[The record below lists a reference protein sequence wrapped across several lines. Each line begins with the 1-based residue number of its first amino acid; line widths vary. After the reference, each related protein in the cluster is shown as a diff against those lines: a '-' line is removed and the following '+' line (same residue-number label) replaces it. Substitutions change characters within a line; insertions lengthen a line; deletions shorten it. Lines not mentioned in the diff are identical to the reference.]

1 MTKLYMNPE
10 KLAGK
15 IEAMWALAMSATVAK
30 SRIDDQSEQLHD
42 PMKAVS
48 IDVHLTSIQTA
59 IDAVNARASDIAKCK
74 NVIEDLNSN
83 GVTVADSSGGITVE
97 IPTEANVTSS
107 ETLSQWAQGATDA
120 HDLKNLDNG
129 GRLPS
134 GRSYD
139 DLVKSIQL
147 NKESA
152 TYANGLIDAIGPE
165 NLTQIPLD
173 SQTRFKDIRN
183 FFHGGR
189 KYNSLA
195 EVSSELGALLG
206 EALAIASQTWES
218 EKLSNV
224 VDAIVGSIDEKGEWG
239 RATVLNVIIGG
250 CDSDGNGIN
259 DLRFDKDFL
268 VSLGRGLEALP
279 WEDMS
284 AYYDILVEDQ
294 SEEGGLWDSAP
305 NPYAKSWI
313 GGHIEGESI
322 DPLRGVLNAMTN
334 HGEAAAEFFAP
345 NGVESRKEDIE
356 RIRKIAERHEFG
368 DNDWTNDLSII
379 SHAMSDLGRI
389 DTTQASEAQIAQAGR
404 AALGTSVLLNTI
416 GESDANL
423 SDLALQHVG
432 QTLKNYAPGVDHS
445 MQGAGSDKGNGSVQ
459 TYLSGYFPD
468 GSGGMRNDF
477 GDSFWGEGIAVQ
489 PTFSNFA
496 LSNLTGQLGMTK
508 DGLDP
513 LKVEMALINDK
524 RMNEATTVYNDT
536 GDNDKLQQA
545 IAAYQHTQG
554 FVAGAIGHEG
564 EQRGEEAD
572 KQAKAWIDGVAGLT
586 TFIPRVEGAGHLLNA
601 SMSYAQSR
609 GQQGLK
615 QALEEEYA
623 SNADKAAVT
632 AMNNEV
638 SAEIAAKR
646 AVTLK
651 LLESGAITPEEVNAW
666 SSREGSTTIFN
677 EDGTLNYANLRSD
690 NEITQDAVGRSFLNI
705 DNNFP
710 TLASEA
716 VEDAYD
722 DGVDTEFG
730 DGKDNATTKAVK
742 FGK

>member
-152 TYANGLIDAIGPE
+152 TYANGLIDTIGPE

-173 SQTRFKDIRN
+173 VQKHFTIQDPRN
-183 FFHGGR
+183 RQEYSYRPGAGGAM
-189 KYNSLA
+189 A
-195 EVSSELGALLG
+195 ELLG
-206 EALAIASQTWES
+206 SVLATASQTWGVEKS
-218 EKLSNV
+218 ETVADK
-224 VDAIVGSIDEKGEWG
+224 IVGSMDEKGEWG
-239 RATVLNVIIGG
+239 KITVLNAMIGG
-250 CDSDGNGIN
+250 HDANGDHVN
-259 DLRFDKDFL
+259 DLKFGKDFL
-268 VSLGRGLEALP
+268 VSLGDDLEELP
-279 WEDMS
+279 WSTISTYSRLKNGSVPSRDYS
-284 AYYDILVEDQ
+284 SIVTANLGA
-294 SEEGGLWDSAP
+294 SLGGYSF
-305 NPYAKSWI
+305 
-313 GGHIEGESI
+313 
-322 DPLRGVLNAMTN
+322 DPLAGVIDAMTN

-345 NGVESRKEDIE
+345 NGVESSKADIE

-524 RMNEATTVYNDT
+524 RMNEATAVYNDT

-572 KQAKAWIDGVAGLT
+572 KQAKAWIDGIAGLT
-586 TFIPRVEGAGHLLNA
+586 TFIPGVEGAGHLLNA